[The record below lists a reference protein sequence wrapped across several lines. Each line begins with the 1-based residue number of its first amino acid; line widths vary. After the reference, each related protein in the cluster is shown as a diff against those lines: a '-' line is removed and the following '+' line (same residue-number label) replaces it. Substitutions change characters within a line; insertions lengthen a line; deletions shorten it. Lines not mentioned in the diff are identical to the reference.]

1 MERIWLQWDLIP
13 VSPDMV
19 EAETGA
25 PDETVEVNQTTA
37 PLDVNDYSIGRSMA
51 GYFNLDD

>member
-25 PDETVEVNQTTA
+25 PDETVEVNQKTA
-37 PLDVNDYSIGRSMA
+37 PLDVNDYSIGRSMT
-51 GYFNLDD
+51 GYFDLDD